1 MTKEICDNC
10 SSIIPLNSITLS
22 GECPNCGSI
31 FIQDSTLD
39 WYTQSI
45 WERNEEYV
53 NDENL

>member
-1 MTKEICDNC
+1 MNQQTCDNC

-22 GECPNCGSI
+22 GECPNCGSL

-39 WYTQSI
+39 YYTQSM